1 MVHKGKP
8 SPARVRHLHVYF
20 SERAKNG
27 TTVHVY
33 FNPAHC
39 NKEFAMRSLI
49 LSLVLGAASLGLVVG
64 TPSSAKAQFRRSF
77 AYYPT
82 YSYGYPAYSY
92 GYPAYSYGYPSYYYS
107 YPSYSYGYSY

>member
-1 MVHKGKP
+1 
-8 SPARVRHLHVYF
+8 
-20 SERAKNG
+20 
-27 TTVHVY
+27 
-33 FNPAHC
+33 
-39 NKEFAMRSLI
+39 MRSLI

-92 GYPAYSYGYPSYYYS
+92 GYGYPSYGYGGYYRP
-107 YPSYSYGYSY
+107 YYGGYYGAYARAPVARRAAVHRVRSR